1 MVMKMVTI
9 IVMTLFILSYNHDDG
24 DDGDDGDDD
33 DDDDDDDVFM
43 IMPITGH
50 DDVDD
55 NDNEN

>member
-33 DDDDDDDVFM
+33 DDDDVFM